1 MEQTQNQPLN
11 TDSGEKNGQPTVRL
25 RLPDLPEYRL
35 GAEGDLNGFDATDA
49 EFLQFVQSLVPVT
62 GEHLDHW
69 TWEERRD
76 FLNWCIDE
84 GVLTIRDGRL
94 VPVEELVPTAPLA
107 QDPDQ
112 QAASERT
119 EEGAEDAPNNVKEGA
134 EACSHE

>member
-1 MEQTQNQPLN
+1 MEQTQSQPQN
-11 TDSGEKNGQPTVRL
+11 TDNGAKHGQPNKRV

-62 GEHLDHW
+62 GENIDHW

-76 FLNWCIDE
+76 FLNWCLDE
-84 GVLTIRDGRL
+84 GVLTIQDGRL
-94 VPVEELVPTAPLA
+94 VPVEELVPTAPLT
-107 QDPDQ
+107 QDTNQ

-119 EEGAEDAPNNVKEGA
+119 EEGAEDAPTSAEKGA
-134 EACSHE
+134 E